1 MSIFT
6 FRITSATSLDVNY
19 AIEDAHEAYVS
30 GTWSQLSSVSR
41 SNVLSKLARNLEK
54 RIPELAEIESMQT
67 GRAIREMKAQLSRL
81 PEWL

>member
-1 MSIFT
+1 MSIFI
-6 FRITSATSLDVNY
+6 FRVTSATSLDVKH

-30 GTWSQLSSVSR
+30 GTWSKLSSLSR
-41 SNVLSKLARNLEK
+41 SNVLSKLAKNLEN

-67 GRAIREMKAQLSRL
+67 GRAIREMKAQLGRL